1 MFHNE
6 FSNRPGQ
13 TDEFLTRTLLGSV
26 AMLLVVCLVSWT
38 TEPASL
44 DAQQLSQASTTV
56 QAAAAYGP
64 PQVVSQL
71 EPALP

>member
-6 FSNRPGQ
+6 FSNRAGQ

-38 TEPASL
+38 TEPGSP
-44 DAQQLSQASTTV
+44 DAQQLAQTPNYA
-56 QAAAAYGP
+56 P

-71 EPALP
+71 EPVLP